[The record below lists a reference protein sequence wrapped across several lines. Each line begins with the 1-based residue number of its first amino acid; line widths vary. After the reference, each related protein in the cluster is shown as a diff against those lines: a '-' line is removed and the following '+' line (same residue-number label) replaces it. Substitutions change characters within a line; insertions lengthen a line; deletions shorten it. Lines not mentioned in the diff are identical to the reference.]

1 MTKMTIEVIFVPVTD
16 VDRAKDFYV
25 NKLGFVA
32 DHDQKV
38 KEGLR
43 FVQLTPEGSACSIAI
58 GEGITEMTPGTQQGI
73 MMVVDDVRAL
83 RQDLQEKGVDISD
96 IDEQAWGAF
105 AYFKDPDGNG
115 WTLQELPY
123 KRSQ

>member
-1 MTKMTIEVIFVPVTD
+1 MTKMTIEVIFMPVTD
-16 VDRAKDFYV
+16 VDRAKSFYV

-43 FVQLTPEGSACSIAI
+43 FVQLTPEGSACSIAF

-73 MMVVDDVRAL
+73 MMVVDDVRTL
-83 RQDLQEKGVDISD
+83 QKDLAEKGVDISE
-96 IDEQAWGAF
+96 IDEQAWGTF
-105 AYFKDPDGNG
+105 AYFKDPDGNR

-123 KRSQ
+123 KRG

>member
-25 NKLGFVA
+25 NKLGFIA
-32 DHDQKV
+32 DHDQTV

-43 FVQLTPEGSACSIAI
+43 FVQLTPEGSACSIAF
-58 GEGITEMTPGTQQGI
+58 GEGITEMSPGTQQGI
-73 MMVVDDVRAL
+73 MMVVDDVRAVQ
-83 RQDLQEKGVDISD
+83 QDLKEKGVDISD
-96 IDEQAWGAF
+96 IDEQAWGTF

-123 KRSQ
+123 KRS